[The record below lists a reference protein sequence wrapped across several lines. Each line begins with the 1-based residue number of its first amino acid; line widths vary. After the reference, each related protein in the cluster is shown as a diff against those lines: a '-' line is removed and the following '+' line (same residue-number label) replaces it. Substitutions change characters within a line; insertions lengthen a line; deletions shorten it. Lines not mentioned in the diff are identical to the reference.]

1 MRTRL
6 TAALAAVT
14 LAVSCSGS
22 NAGREWV
29 RLRPAT
35 DVHLTWDA
43 LPAER
48 IHEVEP
54 ELRGEAIELLTTEAG
69 RMLSD
74 EEARRFLYGRAFNTS
89 GRRWFLLRAVR
100 TPAEDGKFAVMTR
113 GRAATVRYE
122 ALSRKDETIKT
133 ALVVDLDSSPES
145 VYVEISTAR

>member
-6 TAALAAVT
+6 AAFLIAAT

-48 IHEVEP
+48 IHEVQP
-54 ELRGEAIELLTTEAG
+54 ELREEAIKLLATEAG
-69 RMLSD
+69 HMLTD
-74 EEARRFLYGRAFNTS
+74 EEARRFLKGRSFNTS

-100 TPAEDGKFAVMTR
+100 TPAEDGQFGVMTR

-122 ALSRKDETIKT
+122 AVSRKDETIKS

>member
-1 MRTRL
+1 MRTRIA
-6 TAALAAVT
+6 TALLVAT
-14 LAVSCSGS
+14 LAFSCSGS

-35 DVHLTWDA
+35 DVHLTWDG
-43 LPAER
+43 LPQER
-48 IHEVEP
+48 IHEVPP
-54 ELRGEAIELLTTEAG
+54 EQREEAIKLLETEAG

-74 EEARRFLYGRAFNTS
+74 EEARRFLKGRAFNTS

-122 ALSRKDETIKT
+122 AGSRKDETIKS

>member
-1 MRTRL
+1 M
-6 TAALAAVT
+6 AVT
-14 LAVSCSGS
+14 LSVSCSGS

-35 DVHLTWDA
+35 DVHLTWEA

-54 ELRGEAIELLTTEAG
+54 ELRGEAIKLLMTEAG

-100 TPAEDGKFAVMTR
+100 TPADDGQFAVMTR
-113 GRAATVRYE
+113 GCAATVRF
-122 ALSRKDETIKT
+122 
-133 ALVVDLDSSPES
+133 ES
-145 VYVEISTAR
+145 L

>member
-6 TAALAAVT
+6 ATVLVAAT
-14 LAVSCSGS
+14 LVCSCSGS

-43 LPAER
+43 LPPER
-48 IHEVEP
+48 IHEVQP
-54 ELRGEAIELLTTEAG
+54 DLREEAIQLLQTEAG
-69 RMLSD
+69 RMLRD
-74 EEARRFLYGRAFNTS
+74 DEARRFLQGRAFNTS
-89 GRRWFLLRAVR
+89 GRRWFLLRGVR

-122 ALSRKDETIKT
+122 AGSRKDETIKT

>member
-6 TAALAAVT
+6 APALLAAT
-14 LAVSCSGS
+14 LAFSCSGS

-35 DVHLTWDA
+35 DVHLTWEA
-43 LPAER
+43 IPADR
-48 IHEVEP
+48 IHEVQP
-54 ELRGEAIELLTTEAG
+54 DLREEAIKLLEAEAG
-69 RMLSD
+69 RMLRD
-74 EEARRFLYGRAFNTS
+74 DEARRFMQGRAFNTS

-113 GRAATVRYE
+113 GRAVTVRYE
-122 ALSRKDETIKT
+122 AVSRKDETIKS